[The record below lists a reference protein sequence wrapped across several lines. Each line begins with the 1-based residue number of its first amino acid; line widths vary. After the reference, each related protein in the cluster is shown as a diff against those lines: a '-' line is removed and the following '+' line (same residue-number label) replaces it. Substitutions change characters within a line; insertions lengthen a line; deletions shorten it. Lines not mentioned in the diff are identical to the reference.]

1 MQTDQVLPGGVISIG
16 EFCSAPYLYSLT
28 LYPVVRQQTETTI
41 PADILI
47 SGRCIV
53 LPELPM
59 ELSLAVNASLVALS
73 KYGAFSQSF
82 SVEFSML
89 TCGEWAIA
97 LHGRILVPVCAIHY
111 YLIIFE
117 HIQQVRVFCHY
128 KIIAQSHLK
137 SAMPASSHT
146 IIKPDHLDVTCNC
159 SSQQNCLAWCSL
171 EMHLASAPPWSVT
184 PLIPSKSAKILHTNI
199 SCL

>member
-1 MQTDQVLPGGVISIG
+1 LDPVPPQRQMQTDQVLPGGVISIG

-28 LYPVVRQQTETTI
+28 LVRQQTETTI

-89 TCGEWAIA
+89 
-97 LHGRILVPVCAIHY
+97 
-111 YLIIFE
+111 
-117 HIQQVRVFCHY
+117 
-128 KIIAQSHLK
+128 
-137 SAMPASSHT
+137 
-146 IIKPDHLDVTCNC
+146 IKEP
-159 SSQQNCLAWCSL
+159 
-171 EMHLASAPPWSVT
+171 
-184 PLIPSKSAKILHTNI
+184 
-199 SCL
+199 